1 LPGRQ
6 SAEHT
11 PAGAIGHVLVVAY
24 LYPPCDAVP
33 AHRPAGLRRAFV
45 SAGIRTTVLTSEIS
59 GSYDEDEA
67 LRIIRA
73 GDLRTRFSTQ
83 YQSLVGYR
91 GGQLESRQK
100 PRWWTKYIVPDP
112 TAVSWFPLALLH
124 LLKLIRTD
132 RPDLILTT
140 SGPESTHLLGLV
152 ASAFGIRWVADYRDP
167 WLPWLR
173 DDQHPAILRMVDRAL
188 ERRVAQHASIVTAV
202 NDPVASDIA
211 RRHGVRALTIS
222 NGFDRAAV
230 AEATNEKAVFDP
242 SRFSLVH
249 TGLLAIDADEPVLSA
264 APHRARDVRR
274 FFDAL
279 RILLAQDSGLATRF
293 ELVLAGPISE
303 KEREEL
309 TRGELGQVVRV
320 LGQLTHTRALGLQQA
335 ADGLLLI
342 PGGAD
347 ATSAKIFEYLAA
359 LKPIFAVTEHD
370 SAAAELL
377 RDAGDHAIAEPGDS
391 TSIALALDNY
401 LTSWSSGIS
410 YEPRPGFDLGAYE
423 YENLGRQLLRL
434 VSEGSEEP
442 QR

>member
-1 LPGRQ
+1 
-6 SAEHT
+6 
-11 PAGAIGHVLVVAY
+11 
-24 LYPPCDAVP
+24 
-33 AHRPAGLRRAFV
+33 
-45 SAGIRTTVLTSEIS
+45 
-59 GSYDEDEA
+59 
-67 LRIIRA
+67 
-73 GDLRTRFSTQ
+73 
-83 YQSLVGYR
+83 
-91 GGQLESRQK
+91 
-100 PRWWTKYIVPDP
+100 
-112 TAVSWFPLALLH
+112 
-124 LLKLIRTD
+124 
-132 RPDLILTT
+132 
-140 SGPESTHLLGLV
+140 
-152 ASAFGIRWVADYRDP
+152 
-167 WLPWLR
+167 
-173 DDQHPAILRMVDRAL
+173 
-188 ERRVAQHASIVTAV
+188 
-202 NDPVASDIA
+202 
-211 RRHGVRALTIS
+211 
-222 NGFDRAAV
+222 
-230 AEATNEKAVFDP
+230 
-242 SRFSLVH
+242 
-249 TGLLAIDADEPVLSA
+249 
-264 APHRARDVRR
+264 VRR

-342 PGGAD
+342 PGGVD